1 MEDGSYASLG
11 SDPDPL
17 SSHNSISLKF
27 LKEIFAR
34 HNAAAGGGG
43 LCTVLTHS
51 GQHMD
56 ELLELGKELG
66 AEAVVLAGT
75 DTARLAA
82 GDRNGGDTHFQSR
95 AVLRIRDPVP
105 LNPGSGMGKKSRSGS
120 GIIFPKA

>member
-1 MEDGSYASLG
+1 MDPV
-11 SDPDPL
+11 DPDPE
-17 SSHNSISLKF
+17 HWNF
-27 LKEIFAR
+27 LKAQ
-34 HNAAAGGGG
+34 NAAGGSG

-82 GDRNGGDTHFQSR
+82 GDRNGGTH
-95 AVLRIRDPVP
+95 LLPH
-105 LNPGSGMGKKSRSGS
+105 GSCYQCCGS
-120 GIIFPKA
+120 GIQDSVPF

>member
-1 MEDGSYASLG
+1 MPPNLLQCG
-11 SDPDPL
+11 
-17 SSHNSISLKF
+17 
-27 LKEIFAR
+27 
-34 HNAAAGGGG
+34 AGGSG

-82 GDRNGGDTHFQSR
+82 GDRNGGDTLTSSVADPESGIRCLFS
-95 AVLRIRDPVP
+95 LWIRDPV
-105 LNPGSGMGKKSRSGS
+105 
-120 GIIFPKA
+120 